1 MLSFLSGFDSFF
13 VNPDNNDNNDNP
25 APAGTTFP
33 FMNSDRKNGRYQRIY
48 EQLQGLLA
56 KPGNSLSRMATVAA
70 VLSNKIDY
78 FFWTGFYLLDDG
90 ELIVGPYQGP
100 VACQLLEKDTGVCW
114 AGINQGKAIIVPD
127 VHKFPGHI
135 ACDSRSN
142 SEIVVP
148 LRNRNG
154 QIIGVFD
161 VDSKDFNS
169 FDETDQ
175 IWLEKIVSLI

>member
-1 MLSFLSGFDSFF
+1 M
-13 VNPDNNDNNDNP
+13 
-25 APAGTTFP
+25 TTIP
-33 FMNSDRKNGRYQRIY
+33 FMNTDRKNGRYQRIY

-70 VLSNKIDY
+70 VLSNKMDY

-90 ELIVGPYQGP
+90 ELMVGPYQGP
-100 VACQLLEKDTGVCW
+100 VACQLLAKDTGVCW
-114 AGINQGKAIIVPD
+114 ASINQEESIIVPD

-148 LRNRNG
+148 VLG
-154 QIIGVFD
+154 TEDQIIGVLD
-161 VDSKDFNS
+161 VDSKDFDS
-169 FDETDQ
+169 FDEIDKL
-175 IWLEKIVSLI
+175 WLEKIVGLI